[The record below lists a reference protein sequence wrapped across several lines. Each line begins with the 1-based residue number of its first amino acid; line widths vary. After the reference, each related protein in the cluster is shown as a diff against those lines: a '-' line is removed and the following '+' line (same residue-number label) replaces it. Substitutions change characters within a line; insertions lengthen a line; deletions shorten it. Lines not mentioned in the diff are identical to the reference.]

1 MDDIYK
7 NTEKILK
14 LHAKGLGIPSGAAE
28 DFIKKS
34 LKDAKKSL
42 AKKTIITDA
51 DLTRA
56 VTRELKKYDK
66 DLAYV
71 YQNCDIII

>member
-7 NTEKILK
+7 NTEKLLK
-14 LHAKGLGIPSGAAE
+14 LHAKGLGIPPGAAE
-28 DFIKKS
+28 SFIKKS
-34 LKDAKKSL
+34 LQDAKKSL
-42 AKKTIITDA
+42 AKKSIITDA

-56 VTRELKKYDK
+56 VTKELKKYSH

-71 YQNCDIII
+71 YKNCDIII

>member
-1 MDDIYK
+1 MIDVYK
-7 NTEKILK
+7 NIEKTLK

-28 DFIKKS
+28 DFIKQSIKG
-34 LKDAKKSL
+34 AKKTL
-42 AKKTIITDA
+42 AKKQIITDA

-56 VTRELKKYDK
+56 ISKELKKYNK

-71 YQNCDIII
+71 YKNCDIII

>member
-1 MDDIYK
+1 MDDFYK
-7 NTEKILK
+7 NAEKILK

-28 DFIKKS
+28 DFIKKT

-42 AKKTIITDA
+42 AKKQIITDA
-51 DLTRA
+51 DLIRA
-56 VTRELKKYDK
+56 VSKELKKYNK

-71 YQNCDIII
+71 YKNCDIII